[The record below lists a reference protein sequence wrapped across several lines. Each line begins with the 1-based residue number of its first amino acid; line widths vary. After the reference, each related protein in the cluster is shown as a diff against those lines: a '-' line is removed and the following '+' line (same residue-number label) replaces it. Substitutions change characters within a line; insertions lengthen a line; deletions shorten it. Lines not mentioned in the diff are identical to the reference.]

1 MTVTKSFSVEFD
13 DALLDLDGWKN
24 PRYDGSKLTG
34 QKINEYNNGDVT
46 YGKNPVLTNKTVAL
60 YIGNTL
66 IGGED
71 EDEQYAYIKKHSYVD
86 INRILIINPET
97 DKLTLLDATQEGFNS
112 FHRFVT
118 NDLPTGGSFNIRL
131 LDYSIPNS
139 LNANTQNYVKMN
151 KGWLLKSFKYGEF
164 INDNSSA
171 TIGLEY
177 SGSLALFK
185 QLAWSLSSPFPTA
198 LVFQYGLKSGGSSGV
213 VDFSPSYVSASIKS
227 NKFTDQY
234 YNGAYTFP
242 SFNTSTSGSF
252 VSASKFIGTSTINFL
267 VTNSLSTE
275 LHLTLF
281 KGEFDFAP
289 SFNDERS
296 IGTFEVDRKLTSVG
310 TSSFLDNA
318 PLFPLLSLKGQ
329 TGSRFWPTRPATSS
343 QISAVDVDNMKSFE
357 DNGSSKTVAY
367 IHQSFISSQ
376 PTDMPLYDKSETFQ
390 GEFTYELS
398 FLDKSHTL
406 IADIDKES
414 SLPNGIGEK
423 GFVIIPQQLD
433 KRVKLNID
441 YYLSKAGLIDETF
454 TKIINT

>member
-66 IGGED
+66 VGGED
-71 EDEQYAYIKKHSYVD
+71 EDEQYAYVKKHSYVD

-97 DKLTLLDATQEGFNS
+97 DELTLVDATQEGYDS
-112 FHRFVT
+112 FHRFMT
-118 NDLPTGGSFNIRL
+118 NDLPTGGSFNMRL

-164 INDNSSA
+164 LDNNDTNDADDTTHTSSLGIF
-171 TIGLEY
+171 T
-177 SGSLALFK
+177 SGSDATYVDPNYLQFQFGTKKTNDGLAN
-185 QLAWSLSSPFPTA
+185 
-198 LVFQYGLKSGGSSGV
+198 Y
-213 VDFSPSYVSASIKS
+213 SPSYVSASIIS
-227 NKFTDQY
+227 NKFTDAY
-234 YNGAYTFP
+234 YSGSYSFP
-242 SFNTSTSGSF
+242 STNTGSYGAF
-252 VSASKFIGTSTINFL
+252 GSASKFLGKTTL
-267 VTNSLSTE
+267 DYLNSESLNTE
-275 LHLTLF
+275 VHLTLF
-281 KGEFDFAP
+281 DGTFDFAP
-289 SFNDERS
+289 GFNDERS
-296 IGTFEVDRKLTSVG
+296 ISTFEIDSRIQGIDLRTSCLGGGLALNFLT
-310 TSSFLDNA
+310 
-318 PLFPLLSLKGQ
+318 LKGQ
-329 TGSRFWPTRPATSS
+329 EGSRFWPTSPRVSHDTQENWINTNLGVCQP
-343 QISAVDVDNMKSFE
+343 QIPIPFLSRHTYISTDNRELGLPSFS
-357 DNGSSKTVAY
+357 GS
-367 IHQSFISSQ
+367 
-376 PTDMPLYDKSETFQ
+376 
-390 GEFTYELS
+390 FTYELS

-406 IADIDKES
+406 IADINKES

-423 GFVIIPQQLD
+423 GYVIIPQQLD